1 MLKMIVIIAAAVLG
15 ALLLFAASRPD
26 TFHVQRSATIKAPS
40 DKILALINDFHRWPT
55 WWPYE
60 KLDPA
65 MKRSFGGAER
75 GQGSVYAWDGNR
87 KAGAGRAEIVEATPS
102 HTKIQLD
109 FTRPFEAHN
118 IAEFTLERHDGL
130 TTVTWAMHG
139 PSPFIAKLF
148 GIFFSMDR
156 VVGKEFE
163 SGLANLKAACE
174 M

>member
-1 MLKMIVIIAAAVLG
+1 MLKSIVTIAAAVLA

-65 MKRSFGGAER
+65 MKRSFAGTER
-75 GQGSVYAWDGNR
+75 GQGSIYAWDGNR
-87 KAGAGRAEIVEATPS
+87 KAGAGRAEIVEASPS

-156 VVGKEFE
+156 
-163 SGLANLKAACE
+163 
-174 M
+174 